1 MNPTAL
7 GWRSDLTFY
16 IIYTLRDVQTRFFI
30 LILIFSECDSGVG
43 SASDSGRRSKDQ
55 SDASEKSSNE
65 KSDSENEKDVRP
77 SVTLEQIKANF
88 GRKPVKISEN
98 HIRISY
104 LHVTSNFIS
113 RNVQNQLCH
122 DFRPFF
128 HQMDASWRMFWSK
141 NSGWMTDSVVSLK
154 IFRSFVNLHAVG
166 IQILNDSILILVV
179 HFLSYNIKYDHLNF
193 RKWTLLTL

>member
-1 MNPTAL
+1 MPFKFELPT
-7 GWRSDLTFY
+7 F
-16 IIYTLRDVQTRFFI
+16 

-98 HIRISY
+98 HIGISY
-104 LHVTSNFIS
+104 LHVTFKFYFKKRTESTLS
-113 RNVQNQLCH
+113 RFSSIFSSDGRKLTDVLVEE
-122 DFRPFF
+122 FR
-128 HQMDASWRMFWSK
+128 
-141 NSGWMTDSVVSLK
+141 
-154 IFRSFVNLHAVG
+154 
-166 IQILNDSILILVV
+166 LNDRFSGKLKKFSELC
-179 HFLSYNIKYDHLNF
+179 
-193 RKWTLLTL
+193 